1 MAATAVTNTSL
12 KFNEAKTM
20 PAAVAVSATDGA
32 AVDFSAKEDGRILII
47 LENAAAAEK
56 GSHGACGRQYPGSP

>member
-32 AVDFSAKEDGRILII
+32 AVDLSLIHI
-47 LENAAAAEK
+47 
-56 GSHGACGRQYPGSP
+56 

>member
-20 PAAVAVSATDGA
+20 PTAVAVDATDGA
-32 AVDFSAKEDGRILII
+32 AVDFSSREDGRILII
-47 LENAAAAEK
+47 L
-56 GSHGACGRQYPGSP
+56 